1 MSSFR
6 FSVPSCFK
14 TFVTLI
20 FIFSLAACSVSQP
33 ESLLTDGLVSSSSV
47 AGSSISSTG
56 DDFESGASRAND
68 DLITDDTSAA
78 DDAYVPGN
86 NPSSSPKSSSPKKV
100 FKVAWNAPLHREDGS
115 NLRLAEI
122 AEYRVYYGSKK
133 GNYKNVIVVDGN
145 STLEAEDSGVPS
157 GRYYVAVTTVDSE
170 GRESA
175 YSKEITV
182 TV

>member
-1 MSSFR
+1 MFSFR

-14 TFVTLI
+14 TFLTLI

-33 ESLLTDGLVSSSSV
+33 EALLTDGLVS
-47 AGSSISSTG
+47 GSSIAG
-56 DDFESGASRAND
+56 DDVINGFTPDGSVP
-68 DLITDDTSAA
+68 
-78 DDAYVPGN
+78 DDALVSGDGYVFVPGN
-86 NPSSSPKSSSPKKV
+86 SPSSSPKKA
-100 FKVAWNAPLHREDGS
+100 FKVAWNAPLQREDGS
-115 NLRLAEI
+115 NLALAEI

-182 TV
+182 TI

>member
-1 MSSFR
+1 MFSFR

-14 TFVTLI
+14 TFLTLI

-33 ESLLTDGLVSSSSV
+33 EALLTDGLISSSSV
-47 AGSSISSTG
+47 AGSSIVG
-56 DDFESGASRAND
+56 DDFISD
-68 DLITDDTSAA
+68 DSISNGSTPDDTSAA

-86 NPSSSPKSSSPKKV
+86 NPSSSPKKA
-100 FKVAWNAPLHREDGS
+100 FKVAWNAPLQREDGS
-115 NLRLAEI
+115 NLALAEI

-182 TV
+182 TI

>member
-1 MSSFR
+1 MFSFR

-14 TFVTLI
+14 NFLTLI
-20 FIFSLAACSVSQP
+20 FIFSLAACSASQP
-33 ESLLTDGLVSSSSV
+33 EALLTNGSVSGSSVSDGTLVS
-47 AGSSISSTG
+47 
-56 DDFESGASRAND
+56 DDGYVF
-68 DLITDDTSAA
+68 
-78 DDAYVPGN
+78 VPGD
-86 NPSSSPKSSSPKKV
+86 NPSSSPKKV
-100 FKVAWNAPLHREDGS
+100 FKVAWNAPLQREDGS
-115 NLRLAEI
+115 NLALSEI

-145 STLEAEDSGVPS
+145 STLETENSGVPR